1 MVAWSVDRIHDQPRQ
16 PRRWGGLK
24 QLDQGPGP
32 SPGAPES
39 VPLTSISRV
48 YAAASVLLDA
58 WPAAV
63 FSYVIACARLFDSF
77 REVSTL
83 RYLSSITTIATCE
96 SPKLTIFGV
105 AALLSPL
112 ARTLALRCVAHAL
125 LAPRSTRSKS
135 GPARKAGRASRIV
148 ISGAPGGSPPPLPT
162 RGLRAEPTKLHLDP
176 LPSRYAPSPVC
187 RSR

>member
-1 MVAWSVDRIHDQPRQ
+1 MPRASVSP
-16 PRRWGGLK
+16 LT
-24 QLDQGPGP
+24 PGP
-32 SPGAPES
+32 LPYS
-39 VPLTSISRV
+39 VTSLHV
-48 YAAASVLLDA
+48 PD
-58 WPAAV
+58 
-63 FSYVIACARLFDSF
+63 FSIRF

-148 ISGAPGGSPPPLPT
+148 ISGAPGESPPPLPT